1 MVMLLIEP
9 SRDGTP
15 PTGRRYDLA
24 FCTFAAE
31 EGKAE
36 GGREVRMRE
45 MPGFISDVS
54 PHVVQDKKGIQVQWL
69 HLKKMTS
76 NP

>member
-1 MVMLLIEP
+1 MVVLLIEP

-31 EGKAE
+31 KGKAE
-36 GGREVRMRE
+36 GGREVGMRE
-45 MPGFISDVS
+45 MRDCANA
-54 PHVVQDKKGIQVQWL
+54 QEK
-69 HLKKMTS
+69 
-76 NP
+76 

>member
-9 SRDGTP
+9 SRDETP

-36 GGREVRMRE
+36 GGV
-45 MPGFISDVS
+45 G
-54 PHVVQDKKGIQVQWL
+54 K
-69 HLKKMTS
+69 
-76 NP
+76 

>member
-1 MVMLLIEP
+1 MELRRLGVAMILHFAHLLQKKK
-9 SRDGTP
+9 RW
-15 PTGRRYDLA
+15 
-24 FCTFAAE
+24 
-31 EGKAE
+31 K
-36 GGREVRMRE
+36 GGREVGMRE